1 MLDFFSSG
9 KCLEEW
15 FGAEMPVK
23 GTFLLKVFSKNRKHT
38 IISKLIILPF
48 EVIFINMKDD
58 KHIKKYFHT
67 MIH

>member
-1 MLDFFSSG
+1 MNTMYI
-9 KCLEEW
+9 
-15 FGAEMPVK
+15 AEMPVK

>member
-1 MLDFFSSG
+1 MY
-9 KCLEEW
+9 K
-15 FGAEMPVK
+15 AEMPVK

>member
-1 MLDFFSSG
+1 MIPTMPAIKTVMDIP
-9 KCLEEW
+9 
-15 FGAEMPVK
+15 EMPVK

-58 KHIKKYFHT
+58 KHIK
-67 MIH
+67 I